1 MSACEGVLSSVPL
14 QADMD
19 DGEEQE
25 YGRIIPLGEFI
36 ERLKARA
43 DIFTMD
49 KESRLSKM
57 EAACIALAFAA
68 GLMLVTR
75 EALPPP
81 QMIPPSTQRPIETP
95 ITAAQTPVV
104 VKGKTYTIVPRVF
117 LEKRTLKKPSAHA
130 LSRLASSA
138 SHGVG
143 SPTARIA
150 RMKAFAMIARRL
162 SGKTAS
168 GVDGGTAI
176 SGIDKGMQAVLLGTM
191 PLKQGGQSWSG
202 RRTVEGIGTSPGF
215 DHSGFSKGYGDGSG
229 DPLADLMAADAA
241 PLDLHQRHHAS
252 LASIDRQVQ
261 QLSGVLTGGRSK
273 SSIKQTVMENI
284 GSIRY
289 AYNKWLRQHPDAAG
303 KITVKFAIDEFGNV
317 IFCDVLT
324 ATLQGSELSD
334 QVISIVKTWN
344 FGKIDKPGDITEAV
358 YPLVFSM

>member
-1 MSACEGVLSSVPL
+1 MSACEGVLNNVAL
-14 QADMD
+14 QTDID
-19 DGEEQE
+19 DGEEQD

-36 ERLKARA
+36 ERLKTRA

-81 QMIPPSTQRPIETP
+81 QVIPPTTPRPIETP

-104 VKGKTYTIVPRVF
+104 VNGKTYTVVPRVF
-117 LEKRTLKKPSAHA
+117 LEKRMLKKPSAHS

-138 SHGVG
+138 PHGVG

-162 SGKTAS
+162 SGKTTS

-176 SGIDKGMQAVLLGTM
+176 TGIDKGMQAILLGKI
-191 PLKQGGQSWSG
+191 PLKQGGQSWSN

-215 DHSGFSKGYGDGSG
+215 DHSGFSNGYGDDSG
-229 DPLADLMAADAA
+229 DPLSNLMAADPA
-241 PLDLHQRHHAS
+241 PLDFHPRSH
-252 LASIDRQVQ
+252 ASIDRQVK
-261 QLSGVLTGGRSK
+261 QLSGVLTGGRNK

-289 AYNKWLRQHPDAAG
+289 AYNKWLRQHPNAAG

-324 ATLQGSELSD
+324 ATLQG
-334 QVISIVKTWN
+334 
-344 FGKIDKPGDITEAV
+344 PGCRNR
-358 YPLVFSM
+358 